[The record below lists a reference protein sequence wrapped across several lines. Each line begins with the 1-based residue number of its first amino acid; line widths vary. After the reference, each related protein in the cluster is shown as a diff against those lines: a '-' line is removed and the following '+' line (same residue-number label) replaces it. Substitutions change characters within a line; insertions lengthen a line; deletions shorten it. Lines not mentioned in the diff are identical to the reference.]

1 MLAPARRTRFAAVLA
16 AAAVA
21 GAGVG
26 ACGKEDR
33 SVGNPGPVPATG
45 TVQTNPGGITPTN
58 KSTTPTTTQ
67 SANPT
72 TTP

>member
-1 MLAPARRTRFAAVLA
+1 MPAPGRRTRFAAVLA

-21 GAGVG
+21 GLGLG
-26 ACGKEDR
+26 ACGNPDR
-33 SVGNPGPVPATG
+33 SVGNPGPIPETG

-58 KSTTPTTTQ
+58 KTTTPATTQ
-67 SANPT
+67 PANPT